1 MMITNAFDKAIQQA
15 VEQARATGR
24 RQRVKK
30 DKAYSKSS
38 HLWWTVR
45 EIGT

>member
-1 MMITNAFDKAIQQA
+1 MMIASAFEKAIQQA
-15 VEQARATGR
+15 VEQARQTGR

-30 DKAYSKSS
+30 EQVYSKSTN
-38 HLWWTVR
+38 LWWTIR